1 MENVIVILEIMEK
14 VVVILEILLTLVL
27 MLKLY
32 HATFTGILP
41 KLKKDV
47 VSPNTAKT
55 FKRNSKIGIC
65 IIILVNVIL
74 TILSVNVFIYL
85 INSL

>member
-1 MENVIVILEIMEK
+1 MENGIVILEIMEK
-14 VVVILEILLTLVL
+14 VIVILEILLTLVL

-32 HATFTGILP
+32 HATFTGIIP

-65 IIILVNVIL
+65 AIILVNVFL
-74 TILSVNVFIYL
+74 TILGVTIL
-85 INSL
+85 INLINLL

>member
-1 MENVIVILEIMEK
+1 MEK
-14 VVVILEILLTLVL
+14 VIVILEILLTVVL

-32 HATFTGILP
+32 HATFTGIIP

-47 VSPNTAKT
+47 VSPNIAKT

-65 IIILVNVIL
+65 AIILVNVFL
-74 TILSVNVFIYL
+74 TILSVKLFIYL

>member
-1 MENVIVILEIMEK
+1 MEILIVILG
-14 VVVILEILLTLVL
+14 ILITLVL

-32 HATFTGILP
+32 HVTFTGMLP

-47 VSPNTAKT
+47 TSPNTAKT
-55 FKRNSKIGIC
+55 FKRNSRLGIC
-65 IIILVNVIL
+65 AIILVNVIL
-74 TILSVNVFIYL
+74 TIWSIKLFIYL

>member
-1 MENVIVILEIMEK
+1 MEK
-14 VVVILEILLTLVL
+14 VIVILEILLTVVL

-32 HATFTGILP
+32 HATFTGIIP

-47 VSPNTAKT
+47 VSLNTAKT

-65 IIILVNVIL
+65 AIILVNVFL
-74 TILSVNVFIYL
+74 TILSVKLFIYL

>member
-1 MENVIVILEIMEK
+1 MGITIVT
-14 VVVILEILLTLVL
+14 LEILLTLVL

-32 HATFTGILP
+32 HVTFTGIIP

-47 VSPNTAKT
+47 VSPNIAKT
-55 FKRNSKIGIC
+55 FKRNAKLGIC
-65 IIILVNVIL
+65 AIILVNVTI
-74 TILSVNVFIYL
+74 TILSVNLFIYL